1 MRGYGEARPTNGATL
16 GVLTAMTPAHSRR
29 SALAFVLALGF
40 VALAH
45 ASVSAQPRQAAPGT
59 TAGATP
65 GAFSCDRNHL
75 TVYTGVVTRYR
86 RAVGQT
92 TLRIRTDEDTTENVA
107 LKHPGTDDPSPM
119 FRMKGEPFTT
129 QDWRTIESKTG
140 TLRAGTRAS
149 AWVCDDGQV
158 MVDWQAP
165 RELR

>member
-1 MRGYGEARPTNGATL
+1 
-16 GVLTAMTPAHSRR
+16 MTHAHR
-29 SALAFVLALGF
+29 SVLALSLALG
-40 VALAH
+40 VAALAH
-45 ASVSAQPRQAAPGT
+45 GSVSAQQRQAAPGT
-59 TAGATP
+59 VAGATP
-65 GAFSCDRNHL
+65 GTFSCDRNHL

-92 TLRIRTDEDTTENVA
+92 TLRIRTDEDTAENVA